1 MLVIN
6 KNVSCEIEI
15 KKSRFICLLF
25 YVESI
30 DDINSVFE
38 KIKGDYKD
46 ATHYCYAYILN
57 NQRKFSDDNEP
68 SGTAGLPMLNVLEK
82 NNLTNIIAIVIRY
95 FGGIK
100 LGAGGLVRAYSKS
113 VSQALKE
120 TNIIPFVE
128 YEEMTL
134 ETSYDNQKL
143 IDKCTKDVD
152 VISKEF
158 KDNIKYIVRVSKDK
172 QEEFKNNLDKKI
184 KVN

>member
-1 MLVIN
+1 MFIID
-6 KNVSCEIEI
+6 KNVSKEIEI
-15 KKSRFICLLF
+15 KKSRFICMLF

-30 DDINSVFE
+30 DDINNVF
-38 KIKGDYKD
+38 KNIKCNYKD
-46 ATHYCYAYILN
+46 ATHYCYAYILD

-82 NNLTNIIAIVIRY
+82 NNLTNILAIVIRY

-120 TNIIPFVE
+120 TMVIPFIE
-128 YEEMTL
+128 YEVLTL
-134 ETSYDNQKL
+134 ETSYDNQKI
-143 IDKCTKDVD
+143 IDKYTKDFN
-152 VISKEF
+152 VISKCF
-158 KDNIKYIVRVSKDK
+158 NDNIKYIVKIPKDK
-172 QEEFKNNLDKKI
+172 VKKFKESLDIKI